1 MSAEDI
7 TPILIGVIFVGI
19 FVLIF
24 ILNKKSKPDNEVES
38 KEERIA
44 RGVRGINKIRNA
56 KNDKEFIEGIMDLPG
71 RKKSSANKKPLIFKG
86 SLEAFEYIQKFIETL
101 PLKKGSAF
109 YGVLGSNAT
118 MARIHCKFK
127 GKVETMMVTIDE
139 KKYDGEL
146 EMDDLVLVGI
156 KDVGKGLNVK
166 KALDFAKLKDKS
178 PQSIANALMKIRKS
192 ASVGTIL
199 AKVKPELNTNT
210 MKFDIYDD

>member
-1 MSAEDI
+1 MSAEDL
-7 TPILIGVIFVGI
+7 TPILIGAMFVGI
-19 FVLIF
+19 FIFIF
-24 ILNKKSKPDNEVES
+24 ILNKKEKKDDEEES

-56 KNDKEFIEGIMDLPG
+56 KNDKEFIEGILDLPG
-71 RKKSSANKKPLIFKG
+71 RNKSSTNKKPLIFKG
-86 SLEAFEYIQKFIETL
+86 PLEAFEYIQKFIETL

-109 YGVLGSNAT
+109 YGVLGSNTT

-127 GKVETMMVTIDE
+127 GKVETMMVTIDD

-146 EMDDLVLVGI
+146 EMNDLVLVGI
-156 KDVGKGLNVK
+156 EYAGKGLNVK

-192 ASVGTIL
+192 ASKGTVL

-210 MKFDIYDD
+210 MKFDTYYD